1 MRFKSLEIIFN
12 YALLL
17 LDDFT
22 LADASFWWVR
32 SFQVHERLRRCM
44 APFFGR
50 RNAQNCL
57 NDDVDTQIH
66 VTNCFLCSYE
76 LIILFNYDFTVKQ
89 GIVVLFFRITS
100 FSLVCG
106 YNVSIVME

>member
-1 MRFKSLEIIFN
+1 MWFKSLEIIFT
-12 YALLL
+12 YASFL

-32 SFQVHERLRRCM
+32 SFQVHERLRSCM

-57 NDDVDTQIH
+57 NNGVDTQIH
-66 VTNCFLCSYE
+66 VKIVFFVHMNE
-76 LIILFNYDFTVKQ
+76 LFYFNYDFTVK
-89 GIVVLFFRITS
+89 L
-100 FSLVCG
+100 
-106 YNVSIVME
+106 